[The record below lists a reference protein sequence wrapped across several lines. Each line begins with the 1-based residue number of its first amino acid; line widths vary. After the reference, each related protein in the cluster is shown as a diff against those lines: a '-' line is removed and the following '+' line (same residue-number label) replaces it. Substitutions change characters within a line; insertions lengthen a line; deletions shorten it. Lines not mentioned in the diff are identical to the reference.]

1 MAISISMQEQIVE
14 RFDTKPLVKRLLEE
28 KNAVLEKVHQQG
40 FDFGVKSADYLAYQ
54 EFHRIEKLSIAHL
67 DLDSEAF
74 ADMWE
79 LLTTHEYPKEFRL
92 ENGEFS
98 NLLPCDYENK
108 VTFVKGWMEGVLSVW
123 NEIKDQFENDD
134 LG

>member
-1 MAISISMQEQIVE
+1 MAISMQEQIVE

-28 KNAVLEKVHQQG
+28 KNVVLEKVHHQG
-40 FDFGVKSADYLAYQ
+40 FEFGVKSADCLAYQ
-54 EFHRIEKLSIAHL
+54 EFHRIEKLGNAHL

-79 LLTTHEYPKEFRL
+79 LLTTHEYPNEFRL
-92 ENGEFS
+92 EEGEFS

-108 VTFVKGWMEGVLSVW
+108 VTFVKGWIEGVLSVW

>member
-1 MAISISMQEQIVE
+1 MAISMQEQIIE
-14 RFDTKPLVKRLLEE
+14 RFDTKSLVKRLLEE
-28 KNAVLEKVHQQG
+28 KNVVLEKVYQQG
-40 FDFGVKSADYLAYQ
+40 FDFGVKSADCLAYQ
-54 EFHRIEKLSIAHL
+54 EFHRIEKLSVAHL

-79 LLTTHEYPKEFRL
+79 LLNTHQYTVEPRL
-92 ENGEFS
+92 EDGEVS
-98 NLLPCDYENK
+98 QLLPCDYENK
-108 VTFVKGWMEGVLSVW
+108 VTFVKGWIEGVLSVW